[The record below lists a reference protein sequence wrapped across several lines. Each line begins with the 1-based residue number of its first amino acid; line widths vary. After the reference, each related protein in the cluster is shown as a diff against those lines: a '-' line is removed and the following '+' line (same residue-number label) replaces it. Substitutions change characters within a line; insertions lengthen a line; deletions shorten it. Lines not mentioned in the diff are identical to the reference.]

1 MSAQSINQNFQFID
15 EEKMS
20 ICQKIRG
27 LTNCCEKR
35 CAFVQSHLND
45 YGFSFLEELGKESL
59 KFILRMEIAV
69 TNGTIQREVIVAGF
83 EKGFISAL
91 AV

>member
-1 MSAQSINQNFQFID
+1 MSAQTINKNVQFID

-20 ICQKIRG
+20 ICKEIRK
-27 LTNCCEKR
+27 LTNGCEKR
-35 CAFVQSHLND
+35 SEFIQSHVND
-45 YGFSFLEELGKESL
+45 MGLSFLEELGKESL